1 MARGAP
7 PDVFTVGRLLNE
19 AQRFKSHKKYVAAF
33 WRLAA
38 KDLDGTMD
46 ALFACLQH
54 VLLVA
59 QVGHPCSRARLA
71 EDPCGRVRV

>member
-7 PDVFTVGRLLNE
+7 ADVFTVGRLLNE
-19 AQRFKSHKKYVAAF
+19 AQRSKAGHKKCAAAF

-38 KDLDGTMD
+38 KDLDGAMD
-46 ALFACLQH
+46 ALFTCLQH

-59 QVGHPCSRARLA
+59 QVGRLQQGIPMQHA
-71 EDPCGRVRV
+71 